1 MVNRSNQANLLI
13 LTMFVFLQVGG
24 TALGQSKKPAS
35 LAELAA
41 YTGADREQRLLA
53 GAKTEGKV
61 VWYTSLA
68 GSSYKELAKGFETKY
83 SGVKIEPYRGTSNDL
98 MTKIVAEAEA
108 KHFLADAI
116 ETTLPVLRYMRENK
130 ILVPYTSPH
139 LGKYPAHAKEKA
151 DRGLFYWAIDRE
163 TYMGVGYNT
172 NVIPASAVPK
182 NYADLLKPELK
193 GKMGFATSDTGTRTI
208 GSMVKHKG
216 EEFVKKLKVQDI
228 TLQSISGRAMADLVI
243 SGEVGISPTIFRD
256 HAMESKAKGAPID
269 WVPMEFV
276 PTNAGGVAL
285 IAQAPHPHAAALLA
299 DFLFSPEAQKILG
312 DLEYGSPF
320 KPVSFKLWYPES
332 GMSTA
337 QYDKEFSR
345 WEKLLREIGRKPL

>member
-1 MVNRSNQANLLI
+1 MVNRSNKARLFI
-13 LTMFVFLQVGG
+13 LTLFVLLQVGG
-24 TALGQSKKPAS
+24 IALGQSKKPAS

-41 YTGADREQRLLA
+41 YTGADREQRLLT
-53 GAKTEGKV
+53 GAKAEGKV

-83 SGVKIEPYRGTSNDL
+83 PGVKIEPYRGTSNDL

-172 NVIPASAVPK
+172 NVIPGVCGSQELCRSLEARAQRENGICHQRYGNPDDWRYGQTQGRRVRQEIESSGH
-182 NYADLLKPELK
+182 YA
-193 GKMGFATSDTGTRTI
+193 
-208 GSMVKHKG
+208 
-216 EEFVKKLKVQDI
+216 
-228 TLQSISGRAMADLVI
+228 TLDFRA
-243 SGEVGISPTIFRD
+243 
-256 HAMESKAKGAPID
+256 
-269 WVPMEFV
+269 
-276 PTNAGGVAL
+276 
-285 IAQAPHPHAAALLA
+285 
-299 DFLFSPEAQKILG
+299 G
-312 DLEYGSPF
+312 DG
-320 KPVSFKLWYPES
+320 
-332 GMSTA
+332 
-337 QYDKEFSR
+337 
-345 WEKLLREIGRKPL
+345 